1 MNTKGYSLTEIL
13 VGIGLLAIVGSIATI
28 GGQAYL
34 NTAKENS
41 LERAFNKI
49 ESAFSAC
56 MSFNSFK
63 GSECDTFEK
72 IGYKPSS
79 KHEKVDRADQHY
91 KNICFALKTIGQN
104 KTRGCIQFE
113 NGTIK
118 RKCLLASSGFKPM
131 CDRGQKGVCCLRCS
145 GRPCDVGTGGTGL

>member
-1 MNTKGYSLTEIL
+1 MNKKGYSLTEIL

-34 NTAKENS
+34 NTARENA
-41 LERAFNKI
+41 LKQAFNKI

-56 MSFNSFK
+56 MSFNGFK
-63 GSECDTFEK
+63 GSECNTFEK

-79 KHEKVDRADQHY
+79 KHDAKIRMDSNN
-91 KNICFALKTIGQN
+91 KNICFSLKTIGKGN
-104 KTRGCIQFE
+104 TRGCLQFE
-113 NGTIK
+113 SGTIK
-118 RKCLLASSGFKPM
+118 RKCLFASSGFKPM
-131 CDRGQKGVCCLRCS
+131 CDRGSQGVCCLRCS

>member
-1 MNTKGYSLTEIL
+1 MNKKGYSLTEIL

-34 NTAKENS
+34 NTAKENA
-41 LERAFNKI
+41 LKQAFNKI
-49 ESAFSAC
+49 ESSFSAC
-56 MSFNSFK
+56 MSFNGFK
-63 GSECDTFEK
+63 GEKCNTYEK
-72 IGYKPSS
+72 IGYKPSP
-79 KHEKVDRADQHY
+79 KHQEVNRSEPPY

-118 RKCLLASSGFKPM
+118 RKCLFASSGFKPM
-131 CDRGQKGVCCLRCS
+131 CDRGSQGVCCLRCS

>member
-34 NTAKENS
+34 DTARENA
-41 LERAFNKI
+41 LKQAFNKI

-56 MSFNSFK
+56 MSFNGFK
-63 GSECDTFEK
+63 GEECNTFEK
-72 IGYKPSS
+72 IGYKPSP
-79 KHEKVDRADQHY
+79 KHKGMPRPGPLN
-91 KNICFALKTIGQN
+91 KNICFSVKTIGKG

-118 RKCLLASSGFKPM
+118 RKCLLEKPGFKPR
-131 CDRGQKGVCCLRCS
+131 CDQNHPGICCPRCS
-145 GRPCDVGTGGTGL
+145 GQPCDVGTGGS